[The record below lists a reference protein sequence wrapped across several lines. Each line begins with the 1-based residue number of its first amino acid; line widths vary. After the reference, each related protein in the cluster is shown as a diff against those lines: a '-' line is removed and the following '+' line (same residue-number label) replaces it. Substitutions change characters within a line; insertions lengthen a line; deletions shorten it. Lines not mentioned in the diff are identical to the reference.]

1 MGREL
6 AANIV
11 ALGALVELSRVVSPG
26 SLEAAVLARV
36 PPGTEEL
43 NRKALEAGIEAA
55 RQFLAERTESDID
68 ADSLDE

>member
-1 MGREL
+1 
-6 AANIV
+6 
-11 ALGALVELSRVVSPG
+11 VELTGVVSPG

-36 PPGTEEL
+36 PPDTEDL

-55 RQFLAERTESDID
+55 RQFLAQRTESNFD